1 MGGTK
6 KQHTQRKKRKVCSHL
21 TDISLGFAGRGRN
34 DFGALGQ
41 NFCLLIPEVDIGVQ
55 YQRRIAGEVTE
66 TFTGDVTSSEDGGV
80 VHDGAVLLLLLLL
93 LVVVVVVVVVDDV
106 LVVLLVVLHPPFTGM
121 ILT

>member
-66 TFTGDVTSSEDGGV
+66 TFTGDVTLQVPMMKNNKKAAADV
-80 VHDGAVLLLLLLL
+80 VYK
-93 LVVVVVVVVVDDV
+93 LVRV
-106 LVVLLVVLHPPFTGM
+106 
-121 ILT
+121 